1 MTVTK
6 PYTSKGSTLVFAPT
20 SEISAAFLAQDLFS
34 YGEGQV
40 IVTTAESPLAQTV
53 ESKEGGYEVK
63 HLDLN
68 EPVAPDFVDFF
79 DKVPLADIPQAIDS
93 LFVLSKKD
101 SYSCLAATVLYASA
115 HYVQA
120 ADGSISVE
128 KICDTAQLLFVKPL
142 GDEDEYSSRLDEI
155 IEVHLTGVHVAGR
168 SHKQIAKP
176 NNNGSLANLWNP
188 VRNAFMDR
196 HTMAC
201 VSARLA
207 DILRPY
213 RNGCMLGESNNL
225 LSLKEGNVALVVTV
239 PDYDR
244 TNDKLFFAVMDKLF
258 TSLYARNSE
267 VVPRKNAPLRVIAEE
282 CDAKPSIWRLGS
294 IAKSAAR
301 NNIRLNLHYSSVAAF
316 RRKHSDYANEIL
328 EAFDSIRWSRG
339 ESDSGTRFKYVH
351 NPLDNPKVQRDAIED
366 PNAVYGYRPR
376 EDGSLASFI
385 NGKWND
391 PIAVEGYRQDRIAY
405 HNRNEGAAQQM
416 VSNMKAEGASI
427 QDIARAVNEY
437 RNQSRINAYID
448 SNGNIKN
455 IDGYNAALARAEKNS
470 YEELIRKGKT
480 PEQII
485 KSATKGNPAM
495 DACTGLYDTYF
506 DTY

>member
-6 PYTSKGSTLVFAPT
+6 PYTSEGSTLVFAPT

-53 ESKEGGYEVK
+53 ENKEGGYEVK

-79 DKVPLADIPQAIDS
+79 DKVPLADIPQDIDS

-128 KICDTAQLLFVKPL
+128 KICDTAQLLFAKPL
-142 GDEDEYSSRLDEI
+142 GDENEYSSRLDEI

-176 NNNGSLANLWNP
+176 NNNGCLANLWNP
-188 VRNAFMDR
+188 VRNAFMER

-294 IAKSAAR
+294 IAKSTAR

-328 EAFDSIRWSRG
+328 EAFDSIAFLNPNEPAALQEIQLRTGLSAQEIRRTALDGGWLFQRG
-339 ESDSGTRFKYVH
+339 KK
-351 NPLDNPKVQRDAIED
+351 PQRIDAIS
-366 PNAVYGYRPR
+366 NR
-376 EDGSLASFI
+376 EQP
-385 NGKWND
+385 K
-391 PIAVEGYRQDRIAY
+391 
-405 HNRNEGAAQQM
+405 
-416 VSNMKAEGASI
+416 
-427 QDIARAVNEY
+427 
-437 RNQSRINAYID
+437 
-448 SNGNIKN
+448 
-455 IDGYNAALARAEKNS
+455 
-470 YEELIRKGKT
+470 KGT
-480 PEQII
+480 P
-485 KSATKGNPAM
+485 
-495 DACTGLYDTYF
+495 
-506 DTY
+506 

>member
-1 MTVTK
+1 MPSGIRKKKTWYEFPIGWYKCTLSNRILWKGAFLCESIVINGK
-6 PYTSKGSTLVFAPT
+6 CFLSKSVFADIKRLFIRKTGAGPQV
-20 SEISAAFLAQDLFS
+20 EIAGVGKVSL
-34 YGEGQV
+34 EE
-40 IVTTAESPLAQTV
+40 AEKLV
-53 ESKEGGYEVK
+53 G
-63 HLDLN
+63 
-68 EPVAPDFVDFF
+68 
-79 DKVPLADIPQAIDS
+79 
-93 LFVLSKKD
+93 KD
-101 SYSCLAATVLYASA
+101 V
-115 HYVQA
+115 
-120 ADGSISVE
+120 
-128 KICDTAQLLFVKPL
+128 
-142 GDEDEYSSRLDEI
+142 
-155 IEVHLTGVHVAGR
+155 
-168 SHKQIAKP
+168 
-176 NNNGSLANLWNP
+176 
-188 VRNAFMDR
+188 
-196 HTMAC
+196 
-201 VSARLA
+201 
-207 DILRPY
+207 
-213 RNGCMLGESNNL
+213 
-225 LSLKEGNVALVVTV
+225 
-239 PDYDR
+239 
-244 TNDKLFFAVMDKLF
+244 
-258 TSLYARNSE
+258 
-267 VVPRKNAPLRVIAEE
+267 
-282 CDAKPSIWRLGS
+282 
-294 IAKSAAR
+294 
-301 NNIRLNLHYSSVAAF
+301 
-316 RRKHSDYANEIL
+316 
-328 EAFDSIRWSRG
+328 RWSRG